1 MEVITMKEY
10 LVCEI
15 ESTDVYLLHA
25 RRLTGDEK
33 KNYTDE
39 YKERGFIK
47 IASKDCVKLEEITRG
62 DVGNILKNRHSD
74 GEFLGCSNFAYI
86 ISKEEWDQLVK
97 LNNQKQEVEKQKEIA
112 AEVERCN
119 KIIAACEKQEK
130 LYTKE
135 EVAKKRKAYINLYNE
150 GGDGFVPYYY
160 TIDEYERA
168 KSDLK
173 ELLTN

>member
-1 MEVITMKEY
+1 MKEY

-74 GEFLGCSNFAYI
+74 GEFSGCSNFAYI
-86 ISKEEWDQLVK
+86 ISKEEWDQLVR

-135 EVAKKRKAYINLYNE
+135 EAAKKRKAYINLHNE

-168 KSDLK
+168 KSVLK